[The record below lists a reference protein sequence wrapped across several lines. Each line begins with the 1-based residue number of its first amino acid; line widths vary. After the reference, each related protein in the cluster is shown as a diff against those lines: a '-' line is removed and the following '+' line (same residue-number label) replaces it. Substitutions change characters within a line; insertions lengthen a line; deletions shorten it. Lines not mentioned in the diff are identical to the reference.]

1 VSSYPGRARRGR
13 APSIAAAV
21 CAGLLTVFVAGHA
34 IPAASAAT
42 AAAPWPTSPSWQSYD
57 ETPTSSAV
65 CPTAVVS
72 TSGNVSGA
80 AGLECGGSGGATLTL
95 ASGGSD
101 PTIVL
106 DYGKLVGGV
115 PYFDVSSAS
124 GSPAL
129 KAGYAQNEQYVGA
142 TGDAAVPWAE
152 GDPQR
157 YDDFT
162 VTGAGTLTN
171 QYVQGGERYEE
182 ITLTTPGTVTLSG
195 IGITY
200 IADQTQAGNLAGWFD
215 SSNSELNSIWYDSE
229 YTDQLDSVP
238 AQSLPSTW
246 MVNGGVLNAGGTE
259 QGDNIGLLTGGS
271 SWGNYTAS
279 FQTEVV
285 DNQAGWVVHGEDE
298 NDGYVFILDD
308 STDTSGTANTL
319 QELALEGGD
328 YVPIGSVTLPSA
340 LAAGTWHTVSTTISG
355 STITISLDNTPLT
368 TLTASTYASG
378 SVGFREY
385 SGEQAKFEN
394 LTVTSSTGATLF
406 SNGLGSSSVL
416 SDFSPLPGVNSYA
429 SIVDGAARDRAIWA
443 GDMNVEIPS
452 VLYSTDNTAYLKGSL
467 EALGSYQLSSGFVTG
482 DLPPQT
488 PLGTTQQSGTTGA
501 YSASYSIYFVLG
513 LGDYYLY
520 SGDTAFVQQE
530 LSVLKGELAWNAS
543 QLNSSGLLVTNS
555 SDNADWDFYDGGKNG
570 EVTEYNLLYYKALLD
585 GAMLATAAG
594 DTSDATT
601 YTNDAAALKTAINAN
616 LYNSGTGLYYLS
628 NEDTGTVAQDANS
641 LAVLYGV
648 APASDDATIL
658 AGLKSDLW
666 TTPYGP
672 EPFSGSSYADT
683 VSPYVSGYELDARLA
698 DDDTADAETLLE
710 TVWGH
715 MISSG
720 PADTGTMWENVS
732 GSTGLP
738 GLGSDTSLAHGWST
752 TPVSALSGYVLGVQ
766 PATAG
771 YATWTVQP
779 EPGDLTWAEGDV
791 PTPHGTIGVD
801 WSGES
806 GVGQFTMQV
815 TAPSGTTGTIA
826 VPTYGATDPIVEV
839 GGQVVWSG
847 GTFTAASGITGAY
860 ASGGYVYLT
869 GVQPGQYLISSNPGN
884 YGVPTGYTQCAA
896 ENGTCAVSGTESV
909 AFGANG
915 IYDYTTESSS
925 TACSDTGLSD
935 PDYGVVKNCYVGPVT
950 SGPSGVSTTYCGPE
964 NALCSFSGAET
975 VYFGAGS
982 DWTSKS
988 ITSGT
993 PCTDGVFP
1001 DPDYG
1006 VVKACFIATS

>member
-1 VSSYPGRARRGR
+1 MSSFPGRARRGPG
-13 APSIAAAV
+13 PSIAAAL
-21 CAGLLTVFVAGHA
+21 CAGLLAVFVVAPSA
-34 IPAASAAT
+34 PAATSGS
-42 AAAPWPTSPSWQSYD
+42 PWPSAPNWQQYD

-72 TSGNVSGA
+72 SSGNVSGA
-80 AGLECGGSGGATLTL
+80 ANLLCGGPGGATLTL
-95 ASGGSD
+95 ASGGAD
-101 PTIVL
+101 PTIVF

-115 PYFDVSSAS
+115 PYFYVASAS
-124 GSPAL
+124 GSPTL
-129 KAGYAQNEQYVGA
+129 QAGYAQNEQYVSA

-152 GDPQR
+152 GDSQR
-157 YDDFT
+157 YDDYT
-162 VTGAGTLTN
+162 VSGNGTITG

-195 IGITY
+195 IGINY
-200 IADQTQAGNLAGWFD
+200 IADQTQASSLPGWFD

-238 AQSLPSTW
+238 AQSLPSVW
-246 MVNGGVLNAGGTE
+246 QVSGGVLDAGGTE
-259 QGDNIGLLTGGS
+259 QGDNVGLLTGGS

-279 FQTEVV
+279 FQTKIV
-285 DNQAGWVVHGEDE
+285 DNQAGWVVRGQDE

-319 QELALEGGD
+319 QELALQGGT
-328 YVPIGSVTLPSA
+328 YTPIGSVALPSS
-340 LAAGTWHTVSTTISG
+340 LAAGTWHTVSTTVSG
-355 STITISLDNTPLT
+355 TTLSVSLDNTPLT
-368 TLTASTYASG
+368 SLTASAYATG
-378 SVGFREY
+378 TVGFREY
-385 SGEQAKFEN
+385 TGESADFEN

-406 SNGLGSSSVL
+406 SNSLGSSSAL

-429 SIVDGAARDRAIWA
+429 SIVDGAARDRAIWV

-452 VLYSTDNTAYLKGSL
+452 VLYSTDDTAYLKGSL
-467 EALGSYQLSSGFVTG
+467 QALGSYQLSSGFVTG

-488 PLGTTQQSGTTGA
+488 PLGTTVQSGTTGS

-520 SGDTAFVQQE
+520 TGDTSFVSQE

-555 SDNADWDFYDGGKNG
+555 SDNADWDFYDPGKNG

-594 DTSDATT
+594 DSTDAAT

-616 LYNSGTGLYYLS
+616 LYNSSTGLYYLS
-628 NEDTGTVAQDANS
+628 NEDTSTIAQDANA

-648 APASDDATIL
+648 APASDDATLL
-658 AGLKSDLW
+658 ADLKSDLW
-666 TTPYGP
+666 STYGP
-672 EPFSGSSYADT
+672 EPFSGSTYADT
-683 VSPYVSGYELDARLA
+683 VSPYISGYELDARLA

-801 WSGES
+801 WAGES
-806 GVGQFTMQV
+806 GVGQFSMQV

-826 VPTYGATDPIVEV
+826 VPTYGATNPIVED
-839 GGQVVWSG
+839 GGQVVWSN

-860 ASGGYVYLT
+860 ASGNYVYLT
-869 GVQPGQYLISSNPGN
+869 GVQPGQYLLSSNPGN
-884 YGVPTGYTQCAA
+884 YGVPTGYTQCAT
-896 ENGTCAVSGTESV
+896 ENNTCAVSGTESV

-915 IYDYTTESSS
+915 IYTYAIESSA
-925 TACSDTGLSD
+925 TACNDTNFSD
-935 PDYGVVKNCYVGPVT
+935 PDYGVVKACYVGSVT
-950 SGPSGVSTTYCGPE
+950 SGPSGVTTTYCGPE
-964 NALCSFSGAET
+964 NALCSFSGTET

-982 DWTSKS
+982 DWTSKT

-993 PCTDGVFP
+993 PCTDGVFT

-1006 VVKACFIATS
+1006 VVKACFVAS